1 MILKARHHVFIYPF
15 FMRYAVFI
23 TKRYFRIV
31 NVLGNI
37 KDTGLPILVIANHVS
52 WWDGFWI
59 AYLNETR
66 FHRKFHFMMLEEQLR
81 KYWFFNYAGGFSVR
95 KGSRT
100 VVETLHYTSE
110 LLKNSENL
118 VLVFPQGEIQSMHN
132 QHFVFENGIDRVLR
146 DRHNA
151 QIIMVVNMVDYL
163 SQKKPSLTM
172 FLEEYNDAGSDHQS
186 IEDRYNAFYKECV
199 TRQIAQKA

>member
-15 FMRYAVFI
+15 FMRYAVYI
-23 TKRYFRIV
+23 TKRYFRKV
-31 NVLGNI
+31 NVLGDI
-37 KDTGLPILVIANHVS
+37 KDTGLPILLIANHIS

-66 FHRKFHFMMLEEQLR
+66 FHCKFHFMMLEEQLH
-81 KYWFFNYAGGFSVR
+81 KYWFFNHAGGFSVR

-110 LLKNSENL
+110 LLKNRGNL

-132 QHFVFENGIDRVLR
+132 QHFVFEKGIDRVLQNKY
-146 DRHNA
+146 DV
-151 QIIMVVNMVDYL
+151 QVIMVASMVDYL

-172 FLEEYNDAGSDHQS
+172 YLEEYNNTVSGHHS
-186 IEDRYNAFYKECV
+186 IETSYNAFYKECV

>member
-23 TKRYFRIV
+23 TKRYFKKVGIY
-31 NVLGNI
+31 GNI
-37 KDTGLPILVIANHVS
+37 KDNGLPILIIANHMS

-66 FHRKFHFMMLEEQLR
+66 FKRKFHFMMLEEQLR

-95 KGSRT
+95 KGSRSII
-100 VVETLHYTSE
+100 ETLHYTSA

-118 VLVFPQGEIQSMHN
+118 VLIFPQGEIQSMHN
-132 QHFVFENGIDRVLR
+132 QHFVFEKGINRIFSDR
-146 DRHNA
+146 NA
-151 QIIMVVNMVDYL
+151 VQVIMVANLVDYF
-163 SQKKPSLTM
+163 SQKKPSLHM
-172 FLEEYNDAGSDHQS
+172 YLAEYNDQTFDHQTLETS
-186 IEDRYNAFYKECV
+186 YNAFYKESINK
-199 TRQIAQKA
+199 QSLSKA

>member
-23 TKRYFRIV
+23 TKRYFRKV
-31 NVLGNI
+31 NVIGNI
-37 KDTGLPILVIANHVS
+37 DDKGLPILIIANHIS

-59 AYLNETR
+59 AYLNETL
-66 FHRKFHFMMLEEQLR
+66 FLRKFHFMMLEEQLR

-100 VVETLHYTSE
+100 VVETLRYTSE
-110 LLKNSENL
+110 LLQNSGNL
-118 VLVFPQGEIQSMHN
+118 VLVFPQGEIQSMHD
-132 QHFVFENGIDRVLR
+132 QHFVFEKGIERVIPN
-146 DRHNA
+146 RHSV
-151 QIIMVVNMVDYL
+151 QVIMVANLVDYF

-172 FLEEYNDAGSDHQS
+172 YLEEYTNSVSDHHAL
-186 IEDRYNAFYKECV
+186 EARYNAFYKECV
-199 TRQIAQKA
+199 TNQSLRIE

>member
-23 TKRYFRIV
+23 TKRYFQKV
-31 NVLGNI
+31 NVLGDI
-37 KDTGLPILVIANHVS
+37 KDTGLPILVIANHIS

-110 LLKNSENL
+110 LLKNRGNL

-132 QHFVFENGIDRVLR
+132 QHFVFEKGIDRVLQNKH
-146 DRHNA
+146 DV
-151 QIIMVVNMVDYL
+151 QVIMVASMVDYL

-172 FLEEYNDAGSDHQS
+172 YLEEYNDAGSDHQS
-186 IEDRYNAFYKECV
+186 IEARYNAFYKECV

>member
-1 MILKARHHVFIYPF
+1 MILRARHHVFIYPF

-23 TKRYFRIV
+23 TKRYFWKV

-37 KDTGLPILVIANHVS
+37 KDTGLPILVIANHIS

-81 KYWFFNYAGGFSVR
+81 KYWFFNYAGGFSIR

-100 VVETLHYTSE
+100 VVETLQYTSE
-110 LLKNSENL
+110 LLKNRENL
-118 VLVFPQGEIQSMHN
+118 VLVFPQGEIQSMHK
-132 QHFVFENGIDRVLR
+132 QHFVFEKGIDRVLQNK
-146 DRHNA
+146 HGV
-151 QIIMVVNMVDYL
+151 QVIMVANMVDYL

-172 FLEEYNDAGSDHQS
+172 YLEEYNDTGSDHQS
-186 IEDRYNAFYKECV
+186 IEARYNAFYKECV
-199 TRQIAQKA
+199 TQQTAQKA